1 MSDMHQLTDRII
13 SRAKAIAI
21 QTEGDSVE
29 ELTVEHFLLAFKSL
43 EHEEEVLRIL
53 QGFFDNTA
61 QISWPNNLGEFTQEE
76 IANIEELE
84 KASDSK
90 RINLSKELRDSFKTT
105 RDADRHIP
113 LNLWLKELFKSPEH
127 PVLLEFS
134 EINGGVILS
143 QESLFEQWNE
153 IQQRVERLKTK
164 LQSSLTGQSTA
175 IAMLERAYRLKC
187 QFPPSH
193 GPRGVLTV
201 LGPRSTSKLN
211 LAKAFTDAL
220 SAAEGEKYQFF
231 TNLEELEG
239 TDEPSVFFLDNIE
252 EKEFSKSL
260 AKDLEAGKIL
270 DADVSN
276 TWIVI
281 GTGLGSEFFDS
292 ENRSGILRSA
302 LTLREEIFDILENE
316 VVRQHGRDDRQAIE
330 LELVDVLRE
339 GSLVALNSLSAS
351 NYIEVADK
359 FLEKVS
365 RAEFPL
371 IPKVAMDADA
381 KLLFLLSLVPNLSE
395 QHVLSSLKHFVGK
408 QVADAW
414 AESDNAKET
423 LSTEIYVTLDRAT
436 KKFLEE
442 RKGKNALRIFL
453 FDDDP
458 RMEEFVSQDFNGWEL
473 DLHRGVSLEDVRGKN
488 PDIVLLDLDIRDEDK
503 NLFGLDLHRRI
514 RESNP
519 DLPVFLFSE
528 KVEGTYNVG
537 EIAKNGGARGYFHFE
552 AKEGKTLEVAEEE
565 KQDFEKL
572 LENFQHNRLLEKQ
585 IAQRR
590 QVNFAVDLDFGDNQ
604 SIASVVLKDPLEQTV
619 QGSVFQDGGIGLA
632 EHPDITFED
641 VFGLER
647 AKERLAHVV
656 ALLENPRAI
665 EKMGGRPPSGF
676 LFTGDP
682 GTGKTFL
689 ARAFAGE
696 ADIPFFQL
704 SAAQLESKWV
714 GETEERIRDL
724 FANARKFAPSVIFID
739 EIDSIASARSEM
751 GSGGSSEW
759 RAKSLNQLLT
769 CMDGFVKDDKYV
781 FVMAATNRVDSL
793 DPAIRRPGRF
803 DEEIPFDLP
812 STETIGKM
820 FMHFLPGLFPDEKC
834 TELAQIKARTKGCSP
849 AQIDLLIREA
859 KSGAIKRGGEQRK
872 SEGLDLDEAKKLG
885 NFEVIFDD
893 LEQACYQVRYG
904 AKKRDVPDTWKES
917 DDRKRTAWHEAG
929 HALLCQLLTPEQEI
943 DLVTI
948 IPHESGALGFMAS
961 TPDEESFGRSKREL
975 KNELV
980 VLLAGREAE
989 RMTPNLNDFEEGI
1002 NTGAGSDLE
1011 RATRITFAAISQYGM
1026 DDKFGDVCLTGLP
1039 EGMRDS
1045 LNSEIHQ
1052 LVKIWLNEAK
1062 EKARTTLEEN
1072 LEALN
1077 ALAKELVENDS
1088 LNGDRVKEIVTQSS
1102 GGLPEKKF
1110 GNGQAQT
1117 PQIDLPVTVGQS
1129 SALAAK

>member
-43 EHEEEVLRIL
+43 EHEEAILHIL
-53 QGFFDNTA
+53 QGFFDKA
-61 QISWPNNLGEFTQEE
+61 PQISWPNNLGEFTQEE

-90 RINLSKELRDSFKTT
+90 RINLSKELGASFKTT

-153 IQQRVERLKTK
+153 IQQRVEKLKTK

-231 TNLEELEG
+231 TSLEELEG

-252 EKEFSKSL
+252 EKEFSKAL
-260 AKDLEAGKIL
+260 AEDLEAGKISDV
-270 DADVSN
+270 DASN
-276 TWIVI
+276 MWVVI
-281 GTGLGSEFFDS
+281 GTGLGSEFFGS

-302 LTLREEIFDILENE
+302 LTLREEIFDVLENE
-316 VVRQHGRDDRQAIE
+316 VVRGGLGPRSDRQAIE

-351 NYIEVADK
+351 DYFEVAGK
-359 FLEKVS
+359 FLEQISKS
-365 RAEFPL
+365 EFPL
-371 IPKVAMDADA
+371 IPKIDMDTEA
-381 KLLFLLSLVPNLSE
+381 KLLFLLSLTPSLSE
-395 QHVLSSLKHFVGK
+395 QQVTSSLKHFVGN
-408 QVADAW
+408 QVANVW
-414 AESDNAKET
+414 GESKNKGDTMPDGVK
-423 LSTEIYVTLDRAT
+423 ITLDKPT
-436 KKFLEE
+436 KVFLKG
-442 RKGKNALRIFL
+442 RKGQNALRIFI
-453 FDDDP
+453 FDDDE
-458 RMEEFVSQDFNGWEL
+458 RMEQFVSQDFKGWEL
-473 DLHRGVSLEDVRGKN
+473 NIHRGVNIDDVSSFT
-488 PDIVLLDLDIRDEDK
+488 PDIVLLDLDIRDDQK
-503 NLFGLDLHRRI
+503 NLFGLELHGRI

-528 KVEGTYNVG
+528 KEEGAYNVG
-537 EIAKNGGARGYFHFE
+537 EIAKNGGARGYFHFD
-552 AKEGKTLEVAEEE
+552 AQDGKSLSVATEE
-565 KQDFEKL
+565 KQNFEKL
-572 LENFQHNRLLEKQ
+572 LEDFQHNRLLEKQ

-590 QVNFAVDLDFGDNQ
+590 QVQFAVELDFGDNP
-604 SIASVVLKDPLEQTV
+604 STMTLVLKDPIEQTV
-619 QGSVFQDGGIGLA
+619 KGTMFQGGGFGLV
-632 EHPDITFED
+632 EQPSNTFKD

-647 AKERLAHVV
+647 AKERLKHVV
-656 ALLENPRAI
+656 SLLKNPIAI
-665 EKMGGRPPSGF
+665 EKMELRPPSGF
-676 LFTGDP
+676 LFTGPP
-682 GTGKTFL
+682 GTGKTLL

-696 ADIPFFQL
+696 AGIPFFQL
-704 SAAQLESKWV
+704 SAGELQSKFFGES
-714 GETEERIRDL
+714 EERIREL
-724 FANARKFAPSVIFID
+724 FCNARKFAPSVIFID
-739 EIDSIASARSEM
+739 EIDSIASARSGM
-751 GSGGSSEW
+751 GGDTSEHH
-759 RAKSLNQLLT
+759 ANVQNQLLT
-769 CMDGFVKDDKYV
+769 SMDGFEKDDKYV

-793 DPAIRRPGRF
+793 DPAILRPGRF
-803 DEEIPFDLP
+803 DEKIPFDLP
-812 STETIGKM
+812 NADTLGKM
-820 FMHFLPGLFPDEKC
+820 FLHFLPSLFPDNNC
-834 TELAQIKARTKGCSP
+834 TELARIKARTRGFSP
-849 AQIDLLIREA
+849 AQIDLVIREA
-859 KSGAIKRGGEQRK
+859 KYEALKRAPESGEITFN
-872 SEGLDLDEAKKLG
+872 DLD
-885 NFEVIFDD
+885 
-893 LEQACYQVRYG
+893 QACYQVKYG
-904 AKKRDVPDTWKES
+904 AKKRGLAEKWNES
-917 DDRKRTAWHEAG
+917 DARKRTAWHEAG

-961 TPDEESFGRSKREL
+961 TPDEESFGRSKKDL

-1026 DDKFGDVCLTGLP
+1026 DEKFGDVCLAGLP

-1052 LVKIWLNEAK
+1052 QVRIWLNEAK
-1062 EKARTTLEEN
+1062 EETRTKLEEN
-1072 LEALN
+1072 SKALN
-1077 ALAKELVENDS
+1077 ALAEELVKNDS
-1088 LNGDRVKEIVTQSS
+1088 LNGERVREIVGQYSATTPGNKSA
-1102 GGLPEKKF
+1102 
-1110 GNGQAQT
+1110 NGQAQA

-1129 SALAAK
+1129 STLAAK

>member
-1 MSDMHQLTDRII
+1 MNDMHQLTERII

-53 QGFFDNTA
+53 QGFFDNAA

-105 RDADRHIP
+105 RDADLHIP
-113 LNLWLKELFKSPEH
+113 LNLWIKELFKSPKH

-153 IQQRVERLKTK
+153 IQQRVEKLKTK

-193 GPRGVLTV
+193 GPKGVLTV
-201 LGPRSTSKLN
+201 LGPRSTSKLK
-211 LAKAFTDAL
+211 LARAFADAL
-220 SAAEGEKYQFF
+220 SAAEEEQYQFF
-231 TNLEELEG
+231 AGPNGLIELKESK
-239 TDEPSVFFLDNIE
+239 PSVVFIDSVEDIDRAKISGQDLGKGRIE
-252 EKEFSKSL
+252 
-260 AKDLEAGKIL
+260 DV
-270 DADVSN
+270 DVSN
-276 TWIVI
+276 AWVVF
-281 GTGLGSEFFDS
+281 GTELGGEFFGC

-302 LTLREEIFDILENE
+302 LTLREEIFEVLENE
-316 VVRQHGRDDRQAIE
+316 IVRGGIFGDRQAIE
-330 LELVDVLRE
+330 LDLVDVLRE
-339 GSLVALNSLSAS
+339 GSLVALNSLTAS
-351 NYIEVADK
+351 DYFELTGK
-359 FLEKVS
+359 FLDKVS
-365 RAEFPL
+365 KSEFPL
-371 IPKVAMDADA
+371 IPKIDMDTEA
-381 KLLFLLSLVPNLSE
+381 KLLFLLSLTPSLSE
-395 QHVLSSLKHFVGK
+395 QQVISSLKHFVGN
-408 QVADAW
+408 QVANAWEKSKNKGDAIP
-414 AESDNAKET
+414 AGVK
-423 LSTEIYVTLDRAT
+423 ITLDKST
-436 KKFLEE
+436 KDFLKG
-442 RKGKNALRIFL
+442 RKGQNALRIFI
-453 FDDDP
+453 FDDDE
-458 RMEEFVSQDFNGWEL
+458 RMEQFVSQDFKGWEL
-473 DLHRGVSLEDVRGKN
+473 NIHRGVNIDDVSSFT
-488 PDIVLLDLDIRDEDK
+488 PDIVLLDLDIRDDQE
-503 NLFGLDLHRRI
+503 NLFGLELHGRI

-528 KVEGTYNVG
+528 KEEGACNVG
-537 EIAKNGGARGYFHFE
+537 EIAKNGGARGYFYFE
-552 AKEGKTLEVAEEE
+552 AQDGKSLSVATEE
-565 KQDFEKL
+565 KQNFEKL
-572 LENFQHNRLLEKQ
+572 LEDFQHNRLLEKQ

-590 QVNFAVDLDFGDNQ
+590 QVQFAVELDFGDNP
-604 SIASVVLKDPLEQTV
+604 STMTLVLKDPIEQTV
-619 QGSVFQDGGIGLA
+619 KGTMFQGGGFGLV
-632 EHPDITFED
+632 EQPSNTFKD

-647 AKERLAHVV
+647 AKERLKHVV
-656 ALLENPRAI
+656 SLLKNPLAI
-665 EKMGGRPPSGF
+665 EKMELRPPSGF
-676 LFTGDP
+676 LFTGPP
-682 GTGKTFL
+682 GTGKTLL

-696 ADIPFFQL
+696 AGIPFFQL
-704 SAAQLESKWV
+704 SAGELQSKFFGES
-714 GETEERIRDL
+714 EERIREL
-724 FANARKFAPSVIFID
+724 FSNARKFAPSVIFID
-739 EIDSIASARSEM
+739 EIDSIASARSGM
-751 GSGGSSEW
+751 GGATSEHH
-759 RAKSLNQLLT
+759 ANVQNQLLT
-769 CMDGFVKDDKYV
+769 SMDGFEKDDKYV

-793 DPAIRRPGRF
+793 DPAILRPGRF
-803 DEEIPFDLP
+803 DEKIPFDLP
-812 STETIGKM
+812 SADTLGKM
-820 FMHFLPGLFPDEKC
+820 FLHFLPGLFPDNNC
-834 TELAQIKARTKGCSP
+834 TELAQIKARTRGFSP
-849 AQIDLLIREA
+849 AQIDLVIREA
-859 KSGAIKRGGEQRK
+859 KYEALKRAPESGEIT
-872 SEGLDLDEAKKLG
+872 
-885 NFEVIFDD
+885 FDD

-904 AKKRDVPDTWKES
+904 AKKRDLPDRWKGS

-961 TPDEESFGRSKREL
+961 TPDEESFGRSRKDL

>member
-1 MSDMHQLTDRII
+1 MSDMHQLTERII

-21 QTEGDSVE
+21 QTEGDSVK
-29 ELTVEHFLLAFKSL
+29 ELTVEYFLLAFKSL
-43 EHEEEVLRIL
+43 EHEEEPLRIL
-53 QGFFDNTA
+53 QEFFDNA
-61 QISWPNNLGEFTQEE
+61 EQISWPNNLDEFTQEE

-84 KASDSK
+84 KAADSK
-90 RINLSKELRDSFKTT
+90 RINVSKELRASFKTT
-105 RDADRHIP
+105 RDADCHIP

-153 IQQRVERLKTK
+153 IQQRVEKLKTK

-231 TNLEELEG
+231 TSLEELEG

-252 EKEFSKSL
+252 EKEFSKAL
-260 AKDLEAGKIL
+260 AEDLEAGKISDV
-270 DADVSN
+270 DASN
-276 TWIVI
+276 MWVVI
-281 GTGLGSEFFDS
+281 GTGLGSEFFGS

-302 LTLREEIFDILENE
+302 LTLREEIFDVLENE
-316 VVRQHGRDDRQAIE
+316 VVRGGLGPRSDRQAIE

-351 NYIEVADK
+351 DYFEVAGK
-359 FLEKVS
+359 FLEQISKS
-365 RAEFPL
+365 EFPL
-371 IPKVAMDADA
+371 IPKIDMDTEA
-381 KLLFLLSLVPNLSE
+381 KLLFLLSLTPSLSE
-395 QHVLSSLKHFVGK
+395 QQVTSSLKHFVGN
-408 QVADAW
+408 QVANVW
-414 AESDNAKET
+414 EESKNKGDT
-423 LSTEIYVTLDRAT
+423 MPDGVQITLDKPT
-436 KKFLEE
+436 KVFLKG
-442 RKGKNALRIFL
+442 RKGQNALRIFI
-453 FDDDP
+453 FDDDE
-458 RMEEFVSQDFNGWEL
+458 RMEQFVSQDFKGWEL
-473 DLHRGVSLEDVRGKN
+473 NIHRGVNIDDVSKFT
-488 PDIVLLDLDIRDEDK
+488 PDIVLLDLDIRDDQK
-503 NLFGLDLHRRI
+503 NLFGLELHGRI

-528 KVEGTYNVG
+528 KEEGAYNVG

-552 AKEGKTLEVAEEE
+552 TQDGKSLSVATEE
-565 KQDFEKL
+565 KQNFEKL
-572 LENFQHNRLLEKQ
+572 LKDFQHNRLLEKQ

-590 QVNFAVDLDFGDNQ
+590 QVQFAVELDFGDNP
-604 SIASVVLKDPLEQTV
+604 STMTLVLKDPIEQTV
-619 QGSVFQDGGIGLA
+619 KGTMFQGGGFGLV
-632 EHPDITFED
+632 EQPSNTFKD

-647 AKERLAHVV
+647 AKERLKHVV
-656 ALLENPRAI
+656 SLLKNPLAI
-665 EKMGGRPPSGF
+665 EKMELRPPSGF
-676 LFTGDP
+676 LFTGPP
-682 GTGKTFL
+682 GTGKTLL

-696 ADIPFFQL
+696 AGIPFFQL
-704 SAAQLESKWV
+704 SAGELQSKFFGES
-714 GETEERIRDL
+714 EERIREL
-724 FANARKFAPSVIFID
+724 FCNARKFAPSVIFID
-739 EIDSIASARSEM
+739 EIDSIASARSGM
-751 GSGGSSEW
+751 GGDTNEHH
-759 RAKSLNQLLT
+759 ANVQNQLLT
-769 CMDGFVKDDKYV
+769 SMDGFEKDDKYV

-793 DPAIRRPGRF
+793 DPAILRPGRF
-803 DEEIPFDLP
+803 DEKIPFDLP
-812 STETIGKM
+812 NADTLGQM
-820 FMHFLPGLFPDEKC
+820 FLHFLPGLFPNNNC
-834 TELAQIKARTKGCSP
+834 TELARIKARTRGFSP
-849 AQIDLLIREA
+849 AQIDLVIREA
-859 KSGAIKRGGEQRK
+859 KYEALKHAPESGEIT
-872 SEGLDLDEAKKLG
+872 
-885 NFEVIFDD
+885 FDD

-904 AKKRDVPDTWKES
+904 AKKRNLPDTWKES

-961 TPDEESFGRSKREL
+961 TPDEESFGRSKKDL

-1026 DDKFGDVCLTGLP
+1026 DDKFGDVCLAGLP

-1052 LVKIWLNEAK
+1052 QVRIWLNEAK
-1062 EKARTTLEEN
+1062 EETRTKLEEN
-1072 LEALN
+1072 SKALN
-1077 ALAKELVENDS
+1077 ALAEELVKNDS
-1088 LNGDRVKEIVTQSS
+1088 LNGERVREIVGQYSATTPGNKSV
-1102 GGLPEKKF
+1102 
-1110 GNGQAQT
+1110 NGQAQA

-1129 SALAAK
+1129 STLAAK